1 MSEYTTPTAELMKQL
16 DPYTLLATAYRELST
31 RKTRPDAE
39 HLFRHANHAYFV
51 ARDELITHWWETS
64 TDYCTSEGLAELE
77 EDVLDQMWEVDSEY
91 ARDMVTSEE
100 EWADVTAGY
109 GAAVLTWYSLVNS
122 GKVDAGFPLT
132 LEQVEEWLAQ
142 NDFPVRE
149 GQMSLF
155 LGV

>member
-1 MSEYTTPTAELMKQL
+1 MSEYTTPTAELLKQL
-16 DPYTLLATAYRELST
+16 DPCTLLAVAYRELST
-31 RKTRPDAE
+31 RKTRPEAE
-39 HLFRHANHAYFV
+39 HLFRQVTHDYFV
-51 ARDELITHWWETS
+51 ARDEMIAHWWETS
-64 TDYCTSEGLAELE
+64 TDYCPTEGLAELV
-77 EDVLDQMWEVDSEY
+77 EDVLDAMWETDSAY
-91 ARDMVTSEE
+91 AMTLVTSEE
-100 EWADVTAGY
+100 DCPDVTAGY

-122 GKVDAGFPLT
+122 GKVHAGFPLT